1 MTPSQA
7 HGVLTQ
13 IHNQKVTAFCMDTK
27 GERGGLGG
35 IGRLGLTH
43 IHY

>member
-1 MTPSQA
+1 MDIENKQMGTKWEE
-7 HGVLTQ
+7 GV
-13 IHNQKVTAFCMDTK
+13 
-27 GERGGLGG
+27 GG